1 MKTSYFVFDKNTCS
15 YKCRMSRGTGSD
27 VFKTG
32 YKKKYHMGRE
42 NSLYAVVTV
51 NSDSYQSLVK
61 TIDCLAIIIK
71 PKWNFAVTQSKASTF
86 SQNNPSFLSN
96 KLKMTYSWTLKTDK
110 RHLHKGVNSRIS
122 HLECCLNFLFWFF
135 SVLSVVL
142 IFYHVSFLLVFYYF
156 VFYYHQWVIFFLGF
170 PCYEGRP
177 LIAYDSL
184 YNLSK
189 LPDMGHLFKKR
200 SES

>member
-1 MKTSYFVFDKNTCS
+1 MPHDS
-15 YKCRMSRGTGSD
+15 SRGTGSD

-61 TIDCLAIIIK
+61 TIDCLAIIIR

-96 KLKMTYSWTLKTDK
+96 KLKMANSWTLKTDK
-110 RHLHKGVNSRIS
+110 RHLHKGVDSRIS

>member
-1 MKTSYFVFDKNTCS
+1 
-15 YKCRMSRGTGSD
+15 
-27 VFKTG
+27 
-32 YKKKYHMGRE
+32 MGRE

-110 RHLHKGVNSRIS
+110 RHLHKGVDSRIS

-142 IFYHVSFLLVFYYF
+142 IFLPCFVPTGFLLFCILLPSVSN
-156 VFYYHQWVIFFLGF
+156 FFFRF
-170 PCYEGRP
+170 PMLWGT
-177 LIAYDSL
+177 AVDSL
-184 YNLSK
+184 WFALQPFKVTRHGPFVQKTIRIIIRLDLLRLSRGK
-189 LPDMGHLFKKR
+189 TMSTF
-200 SES
+200 

>member
-1 MKTSYFVFDKNTCS
+1 
-15 YKCRMSRGTGSD
+15 
-27 VFKTG
+27 
-32 YKKKYHMGRE
+32 MGRE

-71 PKWNFAVTQSKASTF
+71 PKWNLAVTQSKASTF

-96 KLKMTYSWTLKTDK
+96 KLKMKYSWTLKTGK
-110 RHLHKGVNSRIS
+110 KHLHKGVDSRIS

-142 IFYHVSFLLVFYYF
+142 IFYHILFLLVFYDF
-156 VFYYHQWVIFFLGF
+156 VFYYHQWVIFFFRF
-170 PCYEGRP
+170 PMLWGT
-177 LIAYDSL
+177 AVDSL
-184 YNLSK
+184 WFALQPFKVTRHGPFVQKTIRIIIRLDLLRLSRGK
-189 LPDMGHLFKKR
+189 TMSTF
-200 SES
+200 

>member
-1 MKTSYFVFDKNTCS
+1 MPHDS
-15 YKCRMSRGTGSD
+15 SRGRGSD

-71 PKWNFAVTQSKASTF
+71 PKWKLSVTQSKASTF
-86 SQNNPSFLSN
+86 SQNIPSFLSN
-96 KLKMTYSWTLKTDK
+96 KLKIKYSWTLKTGK
-110 RHLHKGVNSRIS
+110 RYLHKGVDSRIS
-122 HLECCLNFLFWFF
+122 HLECCLNFLFRSF

-142 IFYHVSFLLVFYYF
+142 IFYHVLFLLVFYHF
-156 VFYYHQWVIFFLGF
+156 LFYYHQWVILFLGF
-170 PCYEGRP
+170 PCNEGRP